1 MLPKAIKRVD
11 RRYSWI
17 SIGVGIGYFAWA
29 GLVYMNLMPGYR
41 LRLLPWHHVVFMSA
55 SFVALFGN
63 IIVWQLHRRS
73 IYRRAMAA
81 GYALC
86 DDCLYDLRETTG
98 TCPECGKTFTPSSL
112 RRAWLFESHP
122 RNWFRRRE

>member
-1 MLPKAIKRVD
+1 MNFKPRQTPPKAITRLS
-11 RRYSWI
+11 RRCGWI
-17 SIGVGIGYFAWA
+17 HIGLCAVFAAWG
-29 GLVYMNLMPGYR
+29 GLVWTD
-41 LRLLPWHHVVFMSA
+41 LLKWTPIPFMVLFHA
-55 SFVALFGN
+55 SIYGN
-63 IIVWQLHRRS
+63 IIYWLLLRRS

-122 RNWFRRRE
+122 RNWFRRRV